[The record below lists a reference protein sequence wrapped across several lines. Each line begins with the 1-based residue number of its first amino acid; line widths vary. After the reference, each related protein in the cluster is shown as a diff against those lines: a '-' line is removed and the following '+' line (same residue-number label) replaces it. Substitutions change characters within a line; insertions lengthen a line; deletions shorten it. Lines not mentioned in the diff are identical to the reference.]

1 MGLIP
6 FFSTSVNFSSPCY
19 TIANH
24 VYIFTNMR
32 RNGVIYFELFPTEIS
47 IDAYLEVF
55 AAF

>member
-24 VYIFTNMR
+24 VYIFANMR
-32 RNGVIYFELFPTEIS
+32 HSGVIYFELFPTEIS

-55 AAF
+55 AVF